1 MGVRAWKSKTGI
13 NGDVLYSAEI
23 DVESAKNGGT
33 FEVHLEDG
41 TITLNLK
48 PGKVVQGTRIRVAG
62 RGQRPV
68 IGGAIGDLYLE
79 FAVREEKVTAGYS
92 PVTVAIVGVLVTI
105 AVLIAMQVHVRW
117 IKDGCWG
124 DRDYSDR
131 TADLYFPAQVAAS

>member
-1 MGVRAWKSKTGI
+1 MGVRAWKSKTGM

-105 AVLIAMQVHVRW
+105 AVLIAMQVYMFGGS
-117 IKDGCWG
+117 KM
-124 DRDYSDR
+124 
-131 TADLYFPAQVAAS
+131 AAGGIAIIPIGLLIYIFRRK